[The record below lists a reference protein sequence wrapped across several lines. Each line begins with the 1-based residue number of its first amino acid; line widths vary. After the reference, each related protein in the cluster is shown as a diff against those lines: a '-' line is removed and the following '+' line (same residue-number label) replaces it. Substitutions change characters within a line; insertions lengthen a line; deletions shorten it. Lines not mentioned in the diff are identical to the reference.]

1 MVTFRAVNATLTP
14 STVLTDSLGH
24 ARVEVTLG
32 ERVGPASIWAT
43 VDSIEKRVSL
53 QVDPGPAIELVL
65 EHNGFRVNG
74 RWVGV
79 GLDTTFVVRLRLLD
93 QFGNSTDVAGLARLR
108 RPTPIDKQIPIVR
121 VVSIQEEPTAV
132 ALTLKAI
139 QTGRAS
145 VKLRT
150 ADISAAF
157 LVEVVDVR
165 R

>member
-1 MVTFRAVNATLTP
+1 
-14 STVLTDSLGH
+14 
-24 ARVEVTLG
+24 
-32 ERVGPASIWAT
+32 
-43 VDSIEKRVSL
+43 
-53 QVDPGPAIELVL
+53 
-65 EHNGFRVNG
+65 
-74 RWVGV
+74 
-79 GLDTTFVVRLRLLD
+79 
-93 QFGNSTDVAGLARLR
+93 VAGLARMLR
-108 RPTPIDKQIPIVR
+108 ATPINKQIPIVR
-121 VVSIQEEPTAV
+121 VVSVEEEPTAV